1 MLSLIACFTGIRVK
15 IYVRTP
21 MFGNSVN
28 ASDRPN

>member
-1 MLSLIACFTGIRVK
+1 MLGPVASVTGIRVK

-28 ASDRPN
+28 ASDRRN